1 MKLSEFK
8 QHLSTLNEV
17 TFILPDGN
25 AVPKHVHLT
34 EVGEVSKKFMDC
46 GGAIRFEN
54 RVSMQLWESVDFW
67 HRLEPSKL
75 QTIIDLSEQ
84 KLNIGN
90 YEIEV
95 EYQSNTISKYNLQFE
110 DGQFKLTPTA
120 TACLAAEQCGVPS
133 LQAVKE
139 KVESCCTP
147 GGGCC

>member
-8 QHLSTLNEV
+8 QHLSTLSEV
-17 TFILPDGN
+17 TFVLPDGN
-25 AVPKHVHLT
+25 TVPKHVHLT
-34 EVGEVSKKFMDC
+34 EIGEVSKKFMDC

-75 QTIIDLSEQ
+75 QTIVDLSEQ
-84 KLNIGN
+84 KLNIGD

-95 EYQSNTISKYNLQFE
+95 EYQSNTISKYNVQFE
-110 DGQFKLTPTA
+110 NGQFILTPTA
-120 TACLAAEQCGVPS
+120 TACLALEQCGIPS
-133 LQAVKE
+133 LKVVKE
-139 KVESCCTP
+139 KVESCCAP